1 MASIFPAAMDSGLG
15 REVLDVLHVFQVQV
29 QWSVHRRV
37 CPEPGVIGA
46 VVTVEQVVAR
56 LFEDLDRLLG
66 LFHGTAD
73 LIELLAGHGT
83 GVEALGHGDDRI
95 PERDREILAA
105 DFFDLLDDL
114 TGEPQPVLQRT
125 AVRVG
130 PVVGVGHGE
139 LVEQV
144 ALVDGVDLDA
154 VDADLLAP
162 QSGLSEGVDE
172 PRDHLGREVEHGDVG
187 GPDVRFLRVRRAP
200 PPL

>member
-1 MASIFPAAMDSGLG
+1 M
-15 REVLDVLHVFQVQV
+15 
-29 QWSVHRRV
+29 
-37 CPEPGVIGA
+37 CPEPGVISA

-83 GVEALGHGDDRI
+83 GVEALGHRTHGI
-95 PERDREILAA
+95 PQRNGIVFAA
-105 DFFDLLDDL
+105 NLLDLPDDL

-130 PVVGVGHGE
+130 PVVRVGHGE
-139 LVEQV
+139 LVEEV

-187 GPDVRFLRVRRAP
+187 GPDVRFLRVRSAP